1 MYQKIAL
8 VSLIA
13 TTVLGCAPLK
23 KASTERQVVVTI
35 DDSLL
40 LHLVRSELERSIV
53 EVQQTI
59 VEFYPP
65 QPIPQEP
72 PTEKE
77 DGVAVVSP
85 IVVTAPQGAVRRIVK
100 TEIRNE
106 TENKSSTDS
115 LSHSR
120 INTAARCDEQSSL
133 EESPNTS
140 GSSWLKWC
148 AGCLALLLLIIAIL
162 KFK

>member
-1 MYQKIAL
+1 MYRKVITL
-8 VSLIA
+8 TLA
-13 TTVLGCAPLK
+13 TATLGCAPLK
-23 KASTERQVVVTI
+23 EAHTEKHSELIIADSTLTRLI
-35 DDSLL
+35 
-40 LHLVRSELERSIV
+40 RSEIERSITTLT
-53 EVQQTI
+53 QTE

-65 QPIPQEP
+65 QPEEPKAEPGKSPEAVAPRRTTPQR
-72 PTEKE
+72 
-77 DGVAVVSP
+77 
-85 IVVTAPQGAVRRIVK
+85 GAVKRITK
-100 TEIRNE
+100 TEVVNG
-106 TENKSSTDS
+106 TESKSNTDS

-148 AGCLALLLLIIAIL
+148 AGCLALILLIIAIL

>member
-1 MYQKIAL
+1 MYRKVITL
-8 VSLIA
+8 TLA
-13 TTVLGCAPLK
+13 TATLGCAPLK
-23 KASTERQVVVTI
+23 EAHTEKHSELIIADSTLTRLI
-35 DDSLL
+35 
-40 LHLVRSELERSIV
+40 RSEIERSITTLT
-53 EVQQTI
+53 QTE

-65 QPIPQEP
+65 QPEEPKAEPGKSPEAVAPRRTTPQR
-72 PTEKE
+72 
-77 DGVAVVSP
+77 
-85 IVVTAPQGAVRRIVK
+85 GAVKRITK
-100 TEIRNE
+100 TEVMNG
-106 TENKSSTDS
+106 TESKSNTDS

>member
-1 MYQKIAL
+1 MYRNVITL
-8 VSLIA
+8 TLA
-13 TTVLGCAPLK
+13 TATLGCAPLK
-23 KASTERQVVVTI
+23 EAHTEKHSELIIADSTLTRLI
-35 DDSLL
+35 
-40 LHLVRSELERSIV
+40 RSEIERSITTLT
-53 EVQQTI
+53 QTE

-65 QPIPQEP
+65 QPEEPKAEPGKSPEAVAPRRTTPQR
-72 PTEKE
+72 
-77 DGVAVVSP
+77 
-85 IVVTAPQGAVRRIVK
+85 GAVKRITK
-100 TEIRNE
+100 TEVVNG
-106 TENKSSTDS
+106 TESKSNTDS
-115 LSHSR
+115 ISHSR

>member
-1 MYQKIAL
+1 MYRKVTL
-8 VSLIA
+8 LTLA
-13 TTVLGCAPLK
+13 TATLGCAPLK
-23 KASTERQVVVTI
+23 EAHTEKHSELVIADSTLTRLI
-35 DDSLL
+35 
-40 LHLVRSELERSIV
+40 RSELERSITTLT
-53 EVQQTI
+53 QTE

-65 QPIPQEP
+65 QPEEPIAKPGKSPEAVAPRRTTPQR
-72 PTEKE
+72 
-77 DGVAVVSP
+77 
-85 IVVTAPQGAVRRIVK
+85 GAVKRITK
-100 TEIRNE
+100 TEVMNG
-106 TENKSSTDS
+106 TEIKSNTDS
-115 LSHSR
+115 LSHSH

>member
-1 MYQKIAL
+1 MYRKVITL
-8 VSLIA
+8 TLA
-13 TTVLGCAPLK
+13 TATLGCSPLK
-23 KASTERQVVVTI
+23 NAQTERHI
-35 DDSLL
+35 DVAIADSTLTRL
-40 LHLVRSELERSIV
+40 IRSELERSITTLT
-53 EVQQTI
+53 QTE

-65 QPIPQEP
+65 QPEEPIAKPGKSPEAVAPRRTTPQR
-72 PTEKE
+72 
-77 DGVAVVSP
+77 
-85 IVVTAPQGAVRRIVK
+85 GAVKRITK
-100 TEIRNE
+100 TEVMNG
-106 TENKSSTDS
+106 TESKSNTDS

-148 AGCLALLLLIIAIL
+148 ASCLALLLLIIAIL

>member
-1 MYQKIAL
+1 ML
-8 VSLIA
+8 A
-13 TTVLGCAPLK
+13 TTLGCSPLK
-23 KASTERQVVVTI
+23 KAQHERHVDVVISDSTLTR
-35 DDSLL
+35 
-40 LHLVRSELERSIV
+40 LVRSELERTMTTLN
-53 EVQQTI
+53 QTV

-65 QPIPQEP
+65 QPEEPKAVPGKSPEAVAPRKIPP
-72 PTEKE
+72 PR
-77 DGVAVVSP
+77 
-85 IVVTAPQGAVRRIVK
+85 GAVKRITK
-100 TEIRNE
+100 TEVVNG
-106 TENKSSTDS
+106 TESKSNTDS

>member
-1 MYQKIAL
+1 ML
-8 VSLIA
+8 A
-13 TTVLGCAPLK
+13 TTLGCSPLK
-23 KASTERQVVVTI
+23 KAQHERHVDVVIADSTLTR
-35 DDSLL
+35 LM
-40 LHLVRSELERSIV
+40 RSEIERSITTLT
-53 EVQQTI
+53 QTE

-65 QPIPQEP
+65 QPEEPKAEPGKSPEAVAPRRTTPQR
-72 PTEKE
+72 
-77 DGVAVVSP
+77 
-85 IVVTAPQGAVRRIVK
+85 GAVKRITK
-100 TEIRNE
+100 TEVVNG
-106 TENKSSTDS
+106 TESKSNTDS

-148 AGCLALLLLIIAIL
+148 AGCLALILLIIAIL

>member
-1 MYQKIAL
+1 MYRKVITL
-8 VSLIA
+8 TLA
-13 TTVLGCAPLK
+13 TATLGCSPLK
-23 KASTERQVVVTI
+23 NPHVDVAIADSTLTRLI
-35 DDSLL
+35 
-40 LHLVRSELERSIV
+40 RSEIERSITTLT
-53 EVQQTI
+53 QTE

-65 QPIPQEP
+65 QPEEPKAEPGKSPEAVAPRRTTPQR
-72 PTEKE
+72 
-77 DGVAVVSP
+77 
-85 IVVTAPQGAVRRIVK
+85 GAVKRITK
-100 TEIRNE
+100 TEVVNG
-106 TENKSSTDS
+106 TESKSNTDS

>member
-1 MYQKIAL
+1 MYRNVITL
-8 VSLIA
+8 TLA
-13 TTVLGCAPLK
+13 TATLGCAPLK
-23 KASTERQVVVTI
+23 EAHTEKHSELIIADSTLTRLI
-35 DDSLL
+35 
-40 LHLVRSELERSIV
+40 RSEIERSITMLT
-53 EVQQTI
+53 QTE

-65 QPIPQEP
+65 QPEEPKAEPGKSPEAVAPRRTTPQR
-72 PTEKE
+72 
-77 DGVAVVSP
+77 
-85 IVVTAPQGAVRRIVK
+85 GAVKRITK
-100 TEIRNE
+100 TEVVNG
-106 TENKSSTDS
+106 TESKSNTDS

>member
-1 MYQKIAL
+1 MYRKVITL
-8 VSLIA
+8 TLA
-13 TTVLGCAPLK
+13 TATLGCSPLK
-23 KASTERQVVVTI
+23 KAQHERHVDVVIADSTLTR
-35 DDSLL
+35 
-40 LHLVRSELERSIV
+40 LVRSELERTMTTLN
-53 EVQQTI
+53 QTV

-65 QPIPQEP
+65 QPEEPKAEPGKSPEAVAPRRTTPQR
-72 PTEKE
+72 
-77 DGVAVVSP
+77 
-85 IVVTAPQGAVRRIVK
+85 GAVKRITK
-100 TEIRNE
+100 TEVVNG
-106 TENKSSTDS
+106 TESKSNTDS

>member
-1 MYQKIAL
+1 MYRKITIVTL
-8 VSLIA
+8 A
-13 TTVLGCAPLK
+13 TATLGCAPLK
-23 KASTERQVVVTI
+23 EAHTEKHSELVIADSTLTCLI
-35 DDSLL
+35 
-40 LHLVRSELERSIV
+40 RSELERSITTLT
-53 EVQQTI
+53 QTE

-65 QPIPQEP
+65 QTVPEEPTPQREES
-72 PTEKE
+72 TEAF
-77 DGVAVVSP
+77 VPRA
-85 IVVTAPQGAVRRIVK
+85 ITPQCGAVKRIVK
-100 TEIRNE
+100 TELMNG
-106 TENKSSTDS
+106 TESKSNSDS

-148 AGCLALLLLIIAIL
+148 TGCLALLLLIIAIL

>member
-1 MYQKIAL
+1 MYRKVITL
-8 VSLIA
+8 TLA
-13 TTVLGCAPLK
+13 TATLGCAPLK
-23 KASTERQVVVTI
+23 EAHTEKHSELIIADSTLTRLI
-35 DDSLL
+35 
-40 LHLVRSELERSIV
+40 RSEIERSITTLT
-53 EVQQTI
+53 QTE

-65 QPIPQEP
+65 QPEEPIAKPGKSPEAVAPRRTTPQR
-72 PTEKE
+72 
-77 DGVAVVSP
+77 
-85 IVVTAPQGAVRRIVK
+85 GAVKRITK
-100 TEIRNE
+100 TEVVNG
-106 TENKSSTDS
+106 TESKSNTDS

>member
-1 MYQKIAL
+1 MYRKVITL
-8 VSLIA
+8 TLA
-13 TTVLGCAPLK
+13 TATLGCAPLK
-23 KASTERQVVVTI
+23 EAHTEKHSELIIADSTLTRLI
-35 DDSLL
+35 
-40 LHLVRSELERSIV
+40 RSEIERSITTLT
-53 EVQQTI
+53 QTE

-65 QPIPQEP
+65 QPEEPRAEPGKSPEAVAPRRTTPQR
-72 PTEKE
+72 
-77 DGVAVVSP
+77 
-85 IVVTAPQGAVRRIVK
+85 GAVKRITK
-100 TEIRNE
+100 TELVNG
-106 TENKSSTDS
+106 TESKSNTDS

>member
-1 MYQKIAL
+1 MYRKVITL
-8 VSLIA
+8 TLA
-13 TTVLGCAPLK
+13 TATLGCSPLK
-23 KASTERQVVVTI
+23 NAQTERHI
-35 DDSLL
+35 DVAIADSTLTRL
-40 LHLVRSELERSIV
+40 IRSEIERSITTLT
-53 EVQQTI
+53 QTE

-65 QPIPQEP
+65 QPEEPIAKPRKSPEAVAPRRTTPQR
-72 PTEKE
+72 
-77 DGVAVVSP
+77 
-85 IVVTAPQGAVRRIVK
+85 GAVKRITK
-100 TEIRNE
+100 TEVVNG
-106 TENKSSTDS
+106 TESKSNTDS

>member
-1 MYQKIAL
+1 ML
-8 VSLIA
+8 A
-13 TTVLGCAPLK
+13 TTLGCSPLK
-23 KASTERQVVVTI
+23 KAQHERHVDVVIADSTLTR
-35 DDSLL
+35 
-40 LHLVRSELERSIV
+40 LVRSELERTMTTLN
-53 EVQQTI
+53 QTV

-65 QPIPQEP
+65 QPEQPKESSK
-72 PTEKE
+72 EKE
-77 DGVAVVSP
+77 QNAVATP
-85 IVVTAPQGAVRRIVK
+85 PPAPRPRGAVKRIVK
-100 TEIRNE
+100 TEVVNG
-106 TENKSSTDS
+106 TESKSTTDS

-133 EESPNTS
+133 DESPNTS

>member
-1 MYQKIAL
+1 MYRKVITL
-8 VSLIA
+8 TLA
-13 TTVLGCAPLK
+13 TATLGCAPLK
-23 KASTERQVVVTI
+23 EAHTEKHSELIIADSTLTRLI
-35 DDSLL
+35 
-40 LHLVRSELERSIV
+40 RSEIERSITTLT
-53 EVQQTI
+53 QTE

-65 QPIPQEP
+65 QPEEPKAEPGKSPEAVAPRRTTPQR
-72 PTEKE
+72 
-77 DGVAVVSP
+77 
-85 IVVTAPQGAVRRIVK
+85 GAVKRITK
-100 TEIRNE
+100 TEVVNG
-106 TENKSSTDS
+106 TESKSNTDS
-115 LSHSR
+115 LSLSR

>member
-1 MYQKIAL
+1 MYRKVITL
-8 VSLIA
+8 TLA
-13 TTVLGCAPLK
+13 TATLGCAPLK
-23 KASTERQVVVTI
+23 EAHTEKHSELIIADSTLTRLI
-35 DDSLL
+35 
-40 LHLVRSELERSIV
+40 RSEIERSITTLT
-53 EVQQTI
+53 QTE

-65 QPIPQEP
+65 QPEEPKAEPGKSPEAVAPRRTTPQR
-72 PTEKE
+72 
-77 DGVAVVSP
+77 
-85 IVVTAPQGAVRRIVK
+85 GAVKRITK
-100 TEIRNE
+100 TEVMNG
-106 TENKSSTDS
+106 TESKSNTDS

-148 AGCLALLLLIIAIL
+148 AGCLALILLIIAIL

>member
-1 MYQKIAL
+1 MYRKVITL
-8 VSLIA
+8 TLA
-13 TTVLGCAPLK
+13 TATLGCSPLK
-23 KASTERQVVVTI
+23 HAQTERHI
-35 DDSLL
+35 DVSIADSTLTRQI
-40 LHLVRSELERSIV
+40 RSEIERSITTLT
-53 EVQQTI
+53 QTE

-65 QPIPQEP
+65 QPEEPIAKPGKSPEAVAPRRTTPQR
-72 PTEKE
+72 
-77 DGVAVVSP
+77 
-85 IVVTAPQGAVRRIVK
+85 GAVKRITK
-100 TEIRNE
+100 TEVMNG
-106 TENKSSTDS
+106 TEIKSNTDS
-115 LSHSR
+115 LSHSH

>member
-1 MYQKIAL
+1 MYRKVTL
-8 VSLIA
+8 LTLA
-13 TTVLGCAPLK
+13 TATLGCAPLK
-23 KASTERQVVVTI
+23 EAHTEKHSELVIADSTLTRLI
-35 DDSLL
+35 
-40 LHLVRSELERSIV
+40 RSELERSITTLT
-53 EVQQTI
+53 QTE

-65 QPIPQEP
+65 QPEEPKAEPGKSPEAVAPRRTTPQR
-72 PTEKE
+72 
-77 DGVAVVSP
+77 
-85 IVVTAPQGAVRRIVK
+85 GAVKRITK
-100 TEIRNE
+100 TELVNG
-106 TENKSSTDS
+106 TESKSNTDS
-115 LSHSR
+115 LSHGR

>member
-1 MYQKIAL
+1 MYRKVITL
-8 VSLIA
+8 TLA
-13 TTVLGCAPLK
+13 TATLGCAPLK
-23 KASTERQVVVTI
+23 EAHTEKHSELIIADSTLTRLI
-35 DDSLL
+35 
-40 LHLVRSELERSIV
+40 RSEIERSITTLT
-53 EVQQTI
+53 QTE

-65 QPIPQEP
+65 QPEEPKAEPGKSPEAVAPPRTTPQR
-72 PTEKE
+72 
-77 DGVAVVSP
+77 
-85 IVVTAPQGAVRRIVK
+85 GAVKRITK
-100 TEIRNE
+100 TEVVNG
-106 TENKSSTDS
+106 TESKSNTDS

>member
-1 MYQKIAL
+1 MYRKVTIL
-8 VSLIA
+8 TLA
-13 TTVLGCAPLK
+13 TATLGCAPLK
-23 KASTERQVVVTI
+23 EAHTEKHSELIIADSTLTRLI
-35 DDSLL
+35 
-40 LHLVRSELERSIV
+40 RSEIERSITTLT
-53 EVQQTI
+53 QTE

-65 QPIPQEP
+65 QPEEPKAEPGKSPEAVAPRRTTPQR
-72 PTEKE
+72 
-77 DGVAVVSP
+77 
-85 IVVTAPQGAVRRIVK
+85 GAVKRITK
-100 TEIRNE
+100 TELVNG
-106 TENKSSTDS
+106 TESKSNTDS

>member
-1 MYQKIAL
+1 ML
-8 VSLIA
+8 A
-13 TTVLGCAPLK
+13 TTLGCSPLK
-23 KASTERQVVVTI
+23 KAQHERHVDVVIADSTLTR
-35 DDSLL
+35 
-40 LHLVRSELERSIV
+40 LVRSELERTMTTLN
-53 EVQQTI
+53 QTV

-65 QPIPQEP
+65 QPEQPKESSK
-72 PTEKE
+72 EKE
-77 DGVAVVSP
+77 QKAVATP
-85 IVVTAPQGAVRRIVK
+85 PPAPRPRGAVKRIVK
-100 TEIRNE
+100 TEVVNG
-106 TENKSSTDS
+106 TESKSTTDS

-133 EESPNTS
+133 DESPNTS

>member
-1 MYQKIAL
+1 MYRTVITL
-8 VSLIA
+8 TLA
-13 TTVLGCAPLK
+13 TATLGCSPLK
-23 KASTERQVVVTI
+23 NAQTERHI
-35 DDSLL
+35 DVAIADSTLTRL
-40 LHLVRSELERSIV
+40 IRSELERSITTLT
-53 EVQQTI
+53 QTE

-65 QPIPQEP
+65 QPEKPKAEP
-72 PTEKE
+72 GKSPEA
-77 DGVAVVSP
+77 VAP
-85 IVVTAPQGAVRRIVK
+85 RKLPPPRGAVKRITK
-100 TEIRNE
+100 TEVVNG
-106 TENKSSTDS
+106 TESKSNTDS

>member
-1 MYQKIAL
+1 ML
-8 VSLIA
+8 A
-13 TTVLGCAPLK
+13 TTLGCSPLK
-23 KASTERQVVVTI
+23 KAQHERHVDVVIADSTLTR
-35 DDSLL
+35 
-40 LHLVRSELERSIV
+40 LVRSELERTMTTLN
-53 EVQQTI
+53 QTV

-65 QPIPQEP
+65 QPEP
-72 PTEKE
+72 PKE
-77 DGVAVVSP
+77 PSKDKEQKAVATP
-85 IVVTAPQGAVRRIVK
+85 PPAPRPRGAVKRIVK
-100 TEIRNE
+100 TEVVNG
-106 TENKSSTDS
+106 TESKSNTDS